1 MTSAVD
7 QDIDAAPAVRRQI
20 NETLEIVAL

>member
-20 NETLEIVAL
+20 NETLEIVAW